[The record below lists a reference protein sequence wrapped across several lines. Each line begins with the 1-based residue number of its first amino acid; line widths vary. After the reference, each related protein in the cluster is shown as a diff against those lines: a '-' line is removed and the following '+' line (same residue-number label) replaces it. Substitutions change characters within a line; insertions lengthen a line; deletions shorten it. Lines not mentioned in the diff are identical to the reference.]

1 MTTTQAAP
9 SGQTDSSEPL
19 VDSIRTT
26 CVVVG
31 GGPAGMILSYLLAR
45 KGISV
50 TLLEVH
56 KDFDR
61 DFRGDTV
68 HPSTLEILDQLGL
81 AEKALQIPH
90 GKVYSLEL
98 KSPAGMLVL
107 GDLRRLRTK
116 FPYVALIPQSE
127 LLAFLAEEAKKLPSF
142 RLVLNANVQRLV
154 QSEGIVRGIRYRSED
169 GWHEIPADLTVAADG
184 RFSKIRSLIGYEA
197 IKTAPPMD
205 IVWLRFPKRSDDPH
219 EDALI
224 HIGVGHFAALLEP
237 R

>member
-1 MTTTQAAP
+1 
-9 SGQTDSSEPL
+9 
-19 VDSIRTT
+19 
-26 CVVVG
+26 
-31 GGPAGMILSYLLAR
+31 MILSYLLAR
-45 KGISV
+45 KGVSV

-107 GDLRRLRTK
+107 RRPATPPHQVS
-116 FPYVALIPQSE
+116 FVALIPQSE

-154 QSEGIVRGIRYRSED
+154 QSEGI
-169 GWHEIPADLTVAADG
+169 
-184 RFSKIRSLIGYEA
+184 
-197 IKTAPPMD
+197 
-205 IVWLRFPKRSDDPH
+205 
-219 EDALI
+219 
-224 HIGVGHFAALLEP
+224 FAAFVIAP
-237 R
+237 RMAGTKSLPI